1 MLVVIETNTVET
13 GDDNEMVAFNAHIG
27 RANTALSSSSHL
39 YTNLVFF
46 FFFSVSI
53 FKMYRILTI
62 LLGIQT

>member
-27 RANTALSSSSHL
+27 RTNTALSSSSHL

-46 FFFSVSI
+46 FSSVSI